1 MSEDADGSTGNGGE
15 SDGGGSSGR
24 QGKVARLLETYDL
37 EGVGDELAEAWVGE
51 AGERKSLREL
61 AEYLNKRLIEQMLEQ
76 AGAEP
81 YPGEVDTIYAA
92 VTDDETSRGLEQEVR
107 GRLERTGVD
116 FESLSGDLVSYQA
129 VRTYLNSD
137 RGIEYAR
144 EERDPI
150 DTTRTQIQ
158 RLIGRLRAVS
168 EQRIDD
174 LESSGEL
181 TLGSYNLLVNVQL
194 YCEDCGRQYSV
205 EEVLENGGCD
215 CLMDGDG

>member
-1 MSEDADGSTGNGGE
+1 MSEDADGANE
-15 SDGGGSSGR
+15 GGGSPGR
-24 QGKVARLLETYDL
+24 QGKVARLLETY
-37 EGVGDELAEAWVGE
+37 EMEEVGDELAEAWVGE
-51 AGERKSLREL
+51 SGDRKSLREL

-76 AGAEP
+76 AGEEQP
-81 YPGEVDTIYAA
+81 FPGEVDTIYAA

-107 GRLERTGVD
+107 GRLERAGVD
-116 FESLSGDLVSYQA
+116 FETLSGDLVSYQA
-129 VRTYLNSD
+129 VRTYLTSD

-150 DTTRTQIQ
+150 DSTRTQIQ

-181 TLGSYNLLVNVQL
+181 TLGSYNLLVNLQL

-215 CLMDGDG
+215 CLLDGGR